1 MITSLWDERPE
12 IIKSILLAAYSL
24 LSVVLISS
32 LLFEN
37 SLLTSMLLIVS
48 FVPLVAY
55 WKDYQEIMIVLP
67 LSMLAALV
75 EVFCVYSGV
84 WAYTNP
90 DILGIPYWLPFGW
103 AHVLYS
109 LYKLSETIHS

>member
-1 MITSLWDERPE
+1 MISNLWKERSE

-24 LSVVLISS
+24 LSVVVISS
-32 LLFEN
+32 YLFEN
-37 SLLTSMLLIVS
+37 SLLTSILLVAS
-48 FVPLVAY
+48 FIPLAAY
-55 WKDYQEIMIVLP
+55 WKDYQEIMIIIP
-67 LSMLAALV
+67 LSILAALV
-75 EVFCVYSGV
+75 EVFCVNSGV
-84 WAYTNP
+84 WTYTNP